1 MQRRRS
7 SLRLY
12 NEHTPLCILIRHKGR
27 GYPKDSQTFVALFS
41 VFLVFFCDFQWFR
54 LSASPLAM
62 IISRLRRLR
71 IGLINRLPPR
81 DGSATPCRKPVAG
94 RDDSATPCR
103 KPVAGR
109 DGSATPCRKPVA
121 GRDGSATPC
130 RKPVAGRDGSAT
142 PCRKPVAGREDSATP
157 CRKHF
162 AGARRVSYTV

>member
-1 MQRRRS
+1 MVQISMKDNIVKRS
-7 SLRLY
+7 TLIPIFVCSGDVATLLLY

-81 DGSATPCRKPVAG
+81 EGQLHRVENLSRGAKTQLHHVESISRV
-94 RDDSATPCR
+94 
-103 KPVAGR
+103 
-109 DGSATPCRKPVA
+109 
-121 GRDGSATPC
+121 
-130 RKPVAGRDGSAT
+130 
-142 PCRKPVAGREDSATP
+142 REESATP

-162 AGARRVSYTV
+162 AAITPVNSCAFAVFSAC